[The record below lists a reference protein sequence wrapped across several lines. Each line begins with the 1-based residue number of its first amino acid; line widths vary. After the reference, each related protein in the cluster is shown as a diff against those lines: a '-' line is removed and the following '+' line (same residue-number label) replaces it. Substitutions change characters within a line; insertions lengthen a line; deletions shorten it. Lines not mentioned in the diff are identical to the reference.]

1 MKDFSFYLVTDPHY
15 YDSSFKRTGSA
26 YEERSKTDQ
35 KCVAETP
42 AIIDAGFE
50 QIANDKST
58 DIVLIP
64 GDLVYRGEYQS
75 HVGFRE
81 KLYKLRDSGKKI
93 YLITARHD
101 YAEDPV
107 EFDGD
112 KTIPVKGMERDELRD
127 FYREFG
133 FDGAI
138 SEHRESMSYVTQLAD
153 GIRLLALNCDGDC
166 KDFKGIWDDQMDWA
180 LEQIKAA
187 HESGMDIKI
196 ALGEY
201 ENYQRPDFE
210 RTKRINPAYTK
221 IEKTWEE
228 QRLYIKKAIEKLSA
242 EHKKEIESQLDK
254 LIPKEPFGCF
264 EESGEAGRE
273 YQIGDNRIS
282 FNSFGGVKSLTVGG
296 REIIAEND
304 SPCITYDSYGA
315 DDYNYWFTHYSRDLD
330 KTAHWAFADFGKPNI
345 DKIADKY
352 KQGRFAYKLENLTVS
367 QEYNRFSALAE
378 LHIDGYF
385 YENLGAPQVFQIKY
399 TLESNRLTAELL
411 WQNKPANR
419 LPESIMLHI
428 YPKSEKISFTKL
440 GRKIDPFDI
449 VKNGNRNIAA
459 VESIELDGVKITNLH
474 SPLVGIG
481 KGKILHF
488 DNEYSPLSDGIAYVL
503 YDNIWGTNFPLW
515 YGDNAYFKYDI
526 EF

>member
-50 QIANDKST
+50 QIASDKST

-101 YAEDPV
+101 YAEDPI

-112 KTIPVKGMERDELRD
+112 KTIPVKGMEREELRD

-166 KDFKGIWDDQMDWA
+166 KDFKGIWDDQMNWA
-180 LEQIKAA
+180 LEQIKDA
-187 HESGMDIKI
+187 HES
-196 ALGEY
+196 
-201 ENYQRPDFE
+201 
-210 RTKRINPAYTK
+210 
-221 IEKTWEE
+221 
-228 QRLYIKKAIEKLSA
+228 
-242 EHKKEIESQLDK
+242 
-254 LIPKEPFGCF
+254 
-264 EESGEAGRE
+264 
-273 YQIGDNRIS
+273 RIS

-345 DKIADKY
+345 DKITDKY

-419 LPESIMLHI
+419 LPESIMFHV
-428 YPKSEKISFTKL
+428 YPRSEKVSFTKL
-440 GRKIDPFDI
+440 GRRIDLFDI
-449 VKNGNRNIAA
+449 VRNGNRNIAA
-459 VESIELDGVKITNLH
+459 VENIELDGVKITNLH

-515 YGDNAYFKYDI
+515 YSDNAYFKYDI